1 MRYYK
6 MIIDGYLVAVGSG
19 SGGEEI
25 TAEEYAELLNII
37 HTKPSA
43 ENGYDY
49 RLKADLTWE
58 LYELPII
65 EEEQTTYTA
74 EQLAEMTTTELKSIC
89 TELGIATS
97 MVKQNMIDLIL
108 GKQNAID

>member
-6 MIIDGYLVAVGSG
+6 NIADGYLVAVGNG
-19 SGGEEI
+19 NGGIEI
-25 TAEEYAELLNII
+25 TEAGYNNLLEIIRNKPTAE
-37 HTKPSA
+37 S
-43 ENGYDY
+43 GYDY

-58 LYELPII
+58 RYELPTL
-65 EEEQTTYTA
+65 EETETAYTA
-74 EQLAEMTTTELKSIC
+74 EQLAEMTTTELKAIC
-89 TELGIATS
+89 TELGISTS